1 MENRSGD
8 RARSTPRK
16 RQPITAGK
24 VPERV
29 LKSQS
34 TDRRRGPQKCTQGLR
49 RAISERQFFQGEG
62 ALWRWQKSG
71 KSGEKFRLSQQESTE
86 EHTRACPKALCYPNG
101 KTTQDLI
108 SHSNLTALSAT
119 RT

>member
-16 RQPITAGK
+16 RQPITAGR

-49 RAISERQFFQGEG
+49 RAVSERQFFQGEG
-62 ALWRWQKSG
+62 G
-71 KSGEKFRLSQQESTE
+71 KVPFGD
-86 EHTRACPKALCYPNG
+86 G
-101 KTTQDLI
+101 KNQGRNLG
-108 SHSNLTALSAT
+108 SHSKKAQKNTPMHAQRLCAILTERQLRIS
-119 RT
+119 